1 MPNNRN
7 PEVKVLELRD
17 DFIRFELTNTDI
29 SMANS
34 LRRIMI
40 AEVPTLCMDKVEI
53 MVNTTNMPDE
63 FLAHRLG
70 LIPLRSTKPMKDY
83 TYMHLCE
90 CEEGCDRCTVRV
102 DCKFTFDELRAK
114 RMDDSTDASLEPTLY
129 LTSDDL
135 EVKKLDASGENDDV
149 RVVSFCSEDDQNSH
163 KFDRGIAIT
172 RIGMGQEL
180 HFVAYAYKGIAKEH
194 AKWSPVATVALKHD
208 PIVKLNEE
216 MCVLASKNFI
226 SYLRHRTTHTHTL
239 SLPPPPLTPPF
250 PPRTQTGPIHRGA
263 AQGAC
268 RLLPEECLRARRD
281 DQRRQD
287 PQSGRLH
294 LLPRVPVHARGLS
307 SLARGPARRRGASQ
321 HQQVH
326 IHRGN
331 HRRPGGQG
339 GRQGRFGAPERKAHV
354 DYVAAAV
361 RGQLVVNLICFQ

>member
-7 PEVKVLELRD
+7 PDVKVLELRD
-17 DFIRFELTNTDI
+17 DFIRFELLNTDI

-40 AEVPTLCMDKVEI
+40 AEVPTLCIDKVEI

-70 LIPLRSTKPMKDY
+70 LIPLRSNKPMKDY

-114 RMDDSTDASLEPTLY
+114 KMDDSADASLEPTLY

-135 EVKKLDASGENDDV
+135 EVKKLDASGENVDV
-149 RVVSFCSEDDQNSH
+149 KVVSFCSDDDRNSH
-163 KFDRGIAIT
+163 KFDNGIAIT

-216 MCVLASKNFI
+216 MCVA
-226 SYLRHRTTHTHTL
+226 
-239 SLPPPPLTPPF
+239 
-250 PPRTQTGPIHRGA
+250 
-263 AQGAC
+263 
-268 RLLPEECLRARRD
+268 LLP
-281 DQRRQD
+281 
-287 PQSGRLH
+287 
-294 LLPRVPVHARGLS
+294 
-307 SLARGPARRRGASQ
+307 
-321 HQQVH
+321 
-326 IHRGN
+326 
-331 HRRPGGQG
+331 
-339 GRQGRFGAPERKAHV
+339 
-354 DYVAAAV
+354 
-361 RGQLVVNLICFQ
+361 